1 MFKEVKRLTTASE
14 AIAAEG
20 RGEAKSTMAIVFW
33 TVLGA
38 LGVGIAAAW
47 CIGRSLTRALTS
59 SVARMSQGASEI
71 NAAADQVA
79 QAAQGLAAGTEQQAA
94 SVEETSSTLRSLAA
108 GSKQTSDNTVMAR
121 NFAAE
126 ARGGVDAGGTAM
138 KDLADAMGRIK
149 TSSGEVSN
157 IIKVIDE
164 IAFQTNLLALNAAVE
179 AARAGEA
186 GRGFAVVAE
195 EVRSLAQRS
204 AAAARESTG
213 KIQASVASSDEGT
226 RLAETV
232 KERLGVIAG
241 QVGKL
246 DAIIH
251 EVSDATASQS
261 GGVTQITAAMGEID
275 KVTQSNAATAEES
288 AAAAEE
294 MSAQVASMKELAG
307 ELAKLVGLTGTES
320 SSLRRSAQ
328 PRGKS
333 RSFQSSRVD
342 FGEGESRY
350 DESVTH

>member
-1 MFKEVKRLTTASE
+1 
-14 AIAAEG
+14 
-20 RGEAKSTMAIVFW
+20 
-33 TVLGA
+33 
-38 LGVGIAAAW
+38 
-47 CIGRSLTRALTS
+47 
-59 SVARMSQGASEI
+59 
-71 NAAADQVA
+71 
-79 QAAQGLAAGTEQQAA
+79 
-94 SVEETSSTLRSLAA
+94 
-108 GSKQTSDNTVMAR
+108 MAR

-126 ARGGVDAGGTAM
+126 ARGGVDAGVTAM
-138 KDLADAMGRIK
+138 KELADAMGRIK

-204 AAAARESTG
+204 AAAARESTA
-213 KIQASVASSDEGT
+213 KIQASVVSSEDGA

-251 EVSDATASQS
+251 EVSDAASAQS
-261 GGVTQITAAMGEID
+261 SGVTQITAAMGEID

-294 MSAQVASMKELAG
+294 MSAQVASMKEVAA
-307 ELAKLVGLTGTES
+307 ELALMVGVVVAEQGTARGAVQSPEQSRAFQAS
-320 SSLRRSAQ
+320 SVGFSQ
-328 PRGKS
+328 
-333 RSFQSSRVD
+333 
-342 FGEGESRY
+342 GEARY
-350 DESVTH
+350 DETVTH